1 MNKTKF
7 YQLLTKAKNDDVSLI
22 LVISQIMPLI
32 NKYSTDKH
40 NQLDEDLR
48 SVLIEY
54 AIKLF
59 HCAAERIYLTLC
71 KKLRKI
77 KGTHNASVILGR

>member
-54 AIKLF
+54 AIKIIKADNF
-59 HCAAERIYLTLC
+59 AE
-71 KKLRKI
+71 KLI
-77 KGTHNASVILGR
+77 K